1 MKYLHS
7 IWLKNADKLSE
18 KIAVEDVSGRY
29 TYSELSESSNNWFEY
44 FKNNNIPI
52 QSNVLIVA
60 NASFSSIALIIGC
73 SLRGVIFTVL
83 SPDTPME
90 RVETIVD
97 DIQPVLIISERPQ
110 LAEETSVCPI
120 KFVENAFS
128 ITTMPLIRE
137 DAVLEIA
144 NSSLPAYVV
153 YTSGSTGKPKGIVM
167 SHRAIESFWE
177 GLIVDAK
184 LPLDARYAS
193 LSPLQ
198 FDFSL
203 LDIGLCLGSG
213 ATLIIPNRANLKKP
227 ALMIEELAEKFIT
240 HFSSVPTIWKM
251 FLITAK
257 DSIIKLDRLKRI
269 SFAGEHFPKEHM
281 CEIADILKDVDFYNI
296 YGQSESIA
304 CTFNV
309 INESGFRSSVPHLPV
324 GKAHQ
329 DMNLFLLNEND
340 GLVRTPNITAE
351 LYISGS
357 TLFSGY
363 WNMPLLTENNLIQ
376 NPLHNKYKELVFK
389 TGDLCYFDEGGT
401 FYFVG
406 RKDNQIQIN
415 GNRVEIE
422 EVESTIGEYP
432 GVNNCC
438 AFYSKN
444 CLQAAVVFDAA
455 SKGCNSE
462 EKIRDYLKNKLPSYM
477 LVNKYHFISSIPFSS
492 NGKNDRKQL
501 VDLLTKDLVGV

>member
-1 MKYLHS
+1 
-7 IWLKNADKLSE
+7 
-18 KIAVEDVSGRY
+18 
-29 TYSELSESSNNWFEY
+29 
-44 FKNNNIPI
+44 
-52 QSNVLIVA
+52 
-60 NASFSSIALIIGC
+60 
-73 SLRGVIFTVL
+73 
-83 SPDTPME
+83 
-90 RVETIVD
+90 
-97 DIQPVLIISERPQ
+97 
-110 LAEETSVCPI
+110 
-120 KFVENAFS
+120 
-128 ITTMPLIRE
+128 
-137 DAVLEIA
+137 
-144 NSSLPAYVV
+144 
-153 YTSGSTGKPKGIVM
+153 
-167 SHRAIESFWE
+167 
-177 GLIVDAK
+177 
-184 LPLDARYAS
+184 
-193 LSPLQ
+193 
-198 FDFSL
+198 
-203 LDIGLCLGSG
+203 
-213 ATLIIPNRANLKKP
+213 
-227 ALMIEELAEKFIT
+227 
-240 HFSSVPTIWKM
+240 M